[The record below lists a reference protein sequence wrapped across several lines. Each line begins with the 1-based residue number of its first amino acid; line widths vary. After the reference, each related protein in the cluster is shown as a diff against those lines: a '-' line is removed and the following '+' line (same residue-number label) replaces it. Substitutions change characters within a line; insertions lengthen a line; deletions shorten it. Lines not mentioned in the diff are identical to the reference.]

1 MKLPAAYYFCN
12 VGYRPTKKKKKKKR
26 AVTFVHIDVFILTV
40 LNETPGDTFSALQ
53 RSTEE

>member
-1 MKLPAAYYFCN
+1 MLATGP
-12 VGYRPTKKKKKKKR
+12 PKKIKKIKK

-40 LNETPGDTFSALQ
+40 LNEAPGDTFSALQ